1 MKLLMLIFWFTT
13 WLQFEALMN
22 TRIADIY
29 YNTSSYF
36 SSLLRKNGF
45 IADLKG
51 YTFTEAGYAPLYI
64 NDNGWYSNDSEY
76 YIVHSTIKKMLYVTF
91 PHFKPFEIEEFYAFL
106 KFGLKVI
113 AETDIDE
120 TNLYTFQLCVNEK
133 KSFHI
138 SSDLFSL
145 YIHSSISFRT
155 LGFSLNAIILTDLSY
170 ANLMSASI
178 AEFKLSLLAIM
189 GNTNAVINNNA
200 IREIVKETRVDYHL
214 KNYGKHVK
222 NISFSD
228 FFDDSVNFFLS
239 DLERSKKIGFGIN
252 SKFGYIHN
260 EHMIGLQNTENM
272 KKTDSVN
279 ILFNASDFRS
289 ITPLLKNIMHEKDMK
304 LLFSMFDMYLF
315 KMNLQNNPNAHNHA
329 SFTKHNI
336 ENVSKSQTLN
346 NEMHHFEF
354 KFNDFT
360 FKVSGSLYFTDA
372 SGKGGYYKSTEC
384 DFERMYI
391 EYQKHIVKGISVIL
405 KQPVEDINY
414 RTLLLHFM
422 SVI

>member
-1 MKLLMLIFWFTT
+1 
-13 WLQFEALMN
+13 MN

-36 SSLLRKNGF
+36 SNFLRKNGF
-45 IADLKG
+45 VVDLIG
-51 YTFTEAGYAPLYI
+51 HTFTEAGYPSLYI
-64 NDNGWYSNDSEY
+64 NDSGSYSNDSEH
-76 YIVHSTIKKMLYVTF
+76 YIVHSTIKKMLCVTF
-91 PHFKPFEIEEFYAFL
+91 PHFKPFEIEQFYAFL
-106 KFGLKVI
+106 KFGWKLI
-113 AETDIDE
+113 SETDIDE
-120 TNLYTFQLCVNEK
+120 QKLYTFHLGVNEK
-133 KSFHI
+133 KFFHI
-138 SSDLFSL
+138 RSDLFSL
-145 YIHSSISFRT
+145 AINSSISLRS
-155 LGFSLNAIILTDLSY
+155 LGFSLNTIVLTDLSY
-170 ANLMSASI
+170 VNIMSASI

-189 GNTNAVINNNA
+189 GDKNAVINNNS
-200 IREIVKETRVDYHL
+200 IRDIIKETRVDYHL
-214 KNYGKHVK
+214 RNYGKYVK

-228 FFDDSVNFFLS
+228 FVDDSVNFFLS
-239 DLERSKKIGFGIN
+239 DLDRSKKIGFGIN

-260 EHMIGLQNTENM
+260 EHMIGLQNTDNM
-272 KKTDSVN
+272 KKADSVN

-289 ITPLLKNIMHEKDMK
+289 ITPLLKNIMQEKDMK

-336 ENVSKSQTLN
+336 ENVPKSQTLN
-346 NEMHHFEF
+346 NEMDHFEF

-360 FKVSGSLYFTDA
+360 FKVSSSLYFSDF

-384 DFERMYI
+384 DFESMYI

-405 KQPVEDINY
+405 KQPVEEINY